1 MGSAETDETLESYGA
16 DIGTR
21 GGVLTRFR
29 EWMLVDGNRLS
40 VAAIVLLAVFA
51 VVTVLYELGVITFVN
66 PNAVTRVASGMI
78 AGTFSLVTLVVSVN
92 QLILSQEFSA
102 AGRARDRLED
112 VIEFR
117 RTVADDAAV
126 PASPAAPTRVLGLLL
141 ESIHHDATAFADAV
155 GDHDNEFSET
165 VSRYTNGIQERTNRI
180 DDRIERAESDAFT
193 AVSAAI
199 TYDESWHLYV
209 GTHLRGEYADSL
221 SPTAAERLDDLIGSL
236 KLFHVAREQ
245 FKTTYLQ
252 QELTRFSQLTVYCGV
267 PSILSAILI
276 GLLYADV
283 TGPSVSAA
291 MLPYVVSVLFLVVLL
306 PLALLASY
314 ILRTATITRRTASVG
329 PMVPQKDPNAGPFDV
344 GYGHDRDR

>member
-1 MGSAETDETLESYGA
+1 MRSSETDETLESYGA
-16 DIGTR
+16 DIGAQS
-21 GGVLTRFR
+21 GFVTRFR
-29 EWMLVDGNRLS
+29 EWFLVEGNRLT
-40 VAAIVLLAVFA
+40 VTATVLIGIFVLLVG
-51 VVTVLYELGVITFVN
+51 LYELGVITFVN
-66 PNAVTRVASGMI
+66 PNSVTRVASGMI

-102 AGRARDRLED
+102 VGKARDRLD
-112 VIEFR
+112 GVMEFR
-117 RTVADDAAV
+117 QAVADDAAV
-126 PASPAAPTRVLGLLL
+126 PASPASPTRVLELIV
-141 ESIHHDATAFADAV
+141 ESIHHDATGLADAV
-155 GDHDNEFSET
+155 ATHDDDELRET
-165 VSRYTNGIQERTNRI
+165 VVRYTNGVRERTDQI
-180 DDRIERAESDAFT
+180 EDRIEKSSFDTFS

-221 SPTAAERLDDLIGSL
+221 SPAAMAQLDDLIESL
-236 KLFHVAREQ
+236 ELFHVAREQ

-267 PSILSAILI
+267 PSILSAILV

-291 MLPYVVSVLFLVVLL
+291 VLPYVVSVLILIVLS
-306 PLALLASY
+306 PLALLVSY

-329 PMVPQKDPNAGPFDV
+329 PMVPQKDPEEGPFDV
-344 GYGHDRDR
+344 SYGDAE